1 MSQKIAITGMGI
13 ISSIGNNVEENFISL
28 QSGKH
33 GISDIEMFE
42 TRHAGLI
49 KTGEIKLSNEE
60 LVR

>member
-1 MSQKIAITGMGI
+1 MGI

-42 TRHAGLI
+42 TRHAGAI
-49 KTGEIKLSNEE
+49 KTGK
-60 LVR
+60 